1 MSKTIVE
8 QLDPIFKPESIAII
22 GASNNLAK
30 WGGRI
35 VNQILAS
42 DFRGRIYPVNP
53 HETKISGLKAY
64 PDVLEIPDHVD
75 LAIFTV
81 RAAQMPGVMKNCV
94 KKGIKGGVIISAD
107 FAETGEEGKALEEE
121 TTRIARSGGLRF
133 VGPNGNGIWTSAV
146 GLNAWSMPK
155 PIPGSL
161 GFISQSGTFGGIAT
175 MTATMKGFGL
185 SKFISIGNQADL
197 KIADYLEY
205 LVQDDDTK
213 VIAVY
218 VEGMKDGRRFF
229 ESALKV
235 SKIKPILIF
244 KGGSSTL
251 GARATLSHTASI
263 AGADNI
269 FDAMCKQAGVIR
281 VNEIEHL
288 FIMAEALLNQPLPR
302 GRRVAIIGSGGQ
314 GVALMDA
321 LASLG
326 IDAPEFTEDD
336 KLRIKKLLPPHAPT
350 PKNPVDFA
358 AGGTETLGEVQVAEM
373 LASIDYIDG
382 VITNVPTDR
391 NYSAPSFF
399 EQRKALLT
407 GLDIFCQIPNKYAK
421 PVITQ
426 RWFVSEE
433 VSEILRIAKIP
444 MYNTP
449 TECARA
455 MYGLVKYAEIKKRP

>member
-1 MSKTIVE
+1 
-8 QLDPIFKPESIAII
+8 
-22 GASNNLAK
+22 
-30 WGGRI
+30 
-35 VNQILAS
+35 
-42 DFRGRIYPVNP
+42 
-53 HETKISGLKAY
+53 
-64 PDVLEIPDHVD
+64 
-75 LAIFTV
+75 
-81 RAAQMPGVMKNCV
+81 
-94 KKGIKGGVIISAD
+94 
-107 FAETGEEGKALEEE
+107 
-121 TTRIARSGGLRF
+121 
-133 VGPNGNGIWTSAV
+133 
-146 GLNAWSMPK
+146 MPK

-391 NYSAPSFF
+391 NHSAPSFF

>member
-1 MSKTIVE
+1 MSKNIVE

-22 GASNNLAK
+22 GASNNIAK

-42 DFRGRIYPVNP
+42 EFRGKIYPINP
-53 HETKISGLKAY
+53 HESKIAGLKAY
-64 PDVLEIPDHVD
+64 PDVLEIPDTVD

-81 RAAQMPGVMKNCV
+81 RAQQMPGVMKNCV

-107 FAETGEEGKALEEE
+107 FAETGEQGKALEEE

-155 PIPGSL
+155 PMPGSL

-205 LVQDDDTK
+205 LVLDDDTK

-229 ESALKV
+229 ESARKI
-235 SKIKPILIF
+235 SKIKPILLF
-244 KGGSSTL
+244 KGGSSKL

-281 VNEIEHL
+281 VAEIEHL
-288 FIMAEALLNQPLPR
+288 FIMAEALLNQPLPK
-302 GRRVAIIGSGGQ
+302 GKRVAIIGSGGQ

-321 LASLG
+321 LATLG
-326 IDAPEFTEDD
+326 IDAPEFAEED
-336 KLRIKKLLPPHAPT
+336 KLKIKKLLPPHAPT

-358 AGGTETLGEVQVAEM
+358 AGGTETMEEVRVAEM

-391 NYSAPSFF
+391 NHSSPSLF
-399 EQRKALLT
+399 EQKKALLT
-407 GLDIFCQIPNKYAK
+407 GLDVFCQIPQKYGK

-426 RWFVSEE
+426 RWFVSEA
-433 VSEILRIAKIP
+433 VSEIFRIARIP

-455 MYGLVKYAEIKKRP
+455 MYGLVKYSEIKSRA